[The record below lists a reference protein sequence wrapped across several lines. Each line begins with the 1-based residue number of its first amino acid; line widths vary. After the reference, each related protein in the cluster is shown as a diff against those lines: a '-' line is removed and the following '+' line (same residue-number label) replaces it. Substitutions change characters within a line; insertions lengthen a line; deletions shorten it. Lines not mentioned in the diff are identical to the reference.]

1 MHVSRAEPV
10 RPSQLDEAEP
20 LVAPLL
26 LPLPEPKVPLREPL
40 VSPVADPLAAPLALP
55 LAEPLVDPPVAPR
68 VVSAANE
75 MLEMPSETAAAAM
88 SNCCLVI
95 IKLLE

>member
-40 VSPVADPLAAPLALP
+40 ASPVAAPLALP
-55 LAEPLVDPPVAPR
+55 LAEPLVDPPVVPR

-95 IKLLE
+95 INAP